1 MGSHGSAARSGASNV
16 SGGPESEKKRRLAET
31 DVDPSGDF
39 TSDRPEETED
49 PGTGG
54 RADNQPAESR
64 ENPTR
69 SGDREDGNRDSE
81 NAPKPGH
88 EE

>member
-1 MGSHGSAARSGASNV
+1 MD
-16 SGGPESEKKRRLAET
+16 GPESEKKRRLTET
-31 DVDPSGDF
+31 DVDPSGDL
-39 TSDRPEETED
+39 TSDRSGETED
-49 PGTGG
+49 PGTGRG
-54 RADNQPAESR
+54 GDNQPAENR

-69 SGDREDGNRDSE
+69 SSDSDGGNRDSE

>member
-1 MGSHGSAARSGASNV
+1 MS
-16 SGGPESEKKRRLAET
+16 GPESEKKRRLTET
-31 DVDPSGDF
+31 DVDPGGDLS
-39 TSDRPEETED
+39 SDRSGETENS
-49 PGTGG
+49 GTVG

-64 ENPTR
+64 ENPSR
-69 SGDREDGNRDSE
+69 SGNREDGNRDSE

>member
-1 MGSHGSAARSGASNV
+1 MD
-16 SGGPESEKKRRLAET
+16 GPGSEKKRRLVET
-31 DVDPSGDF
+31 DVDPSGDLP
-39 TSDRPEETED
+39 SDRSGDTED

-69 SGDREDGNRDSE
+69 SDNFEDGNRDSE

>member
-1 MGSHGSAARSGASNV
+1 M
-16 SGGPESEKKRRLAET
+16 GGPESEKQRRTTET
-31 DVDPSGDF
+31 DVDPGGDLTTDRSG
-39 TSDRPEETED
+39 ETED
-49 PGTGG
+49 PGTVG

-64 ENPTR
+64 ETPTR
-69 SGDREDGNRDSE
+69 SSDNGGGNRDSE

>member
-1 MGSHGSAARSGASNV
+1 MD
-16 SGGPESEKKRRLAET
+16 GPESEKKRRLTET
-31 DVDPSGDF
+31 DIDPGGDLTTDRSG
-39 TSDRPEETED
+39 ETED

-64 ENPTR
+64 ENPAR
-69 SGDREDGNRDSE
+69 SSDNDGGNRDSE
-81 NAPKPGH
+81 SAPKPGH

>member
-1 MGSHGSAARSGASNV
+1 L
-16 SGGPESEKKRRLAET
+16 GGPESEKKRRLTET
-31 DVDPSGDF
+31 DVDPSGDLS
-39 TSDRPEETED
+39 SDQSGETED

-54 RADNQPAESR
+54 RADNQPAENR
-64 ENPTR
+64 ESPTR
-69 SGDREDGNRDSE
+69 SDNREDGNRDSE

>member
-1 MGSHGSAARSGASNV
+1 MGSRRSAASSSASA
-16 SGGPESEKKRRLAET
+16 GPESQKKQLLAET

-39 TSDRPEETED
+39 TSDRSGETED
-49 PGTGG
+49 PGTGR
-54 RADNQPAESR
+54 RADNQPVENR
-64 ENPTR
+64 ENPAR
-69 SGDREDGNRDSE
+69 SGNRDEGNRDSE

>member
-1 MGSHGSAARSGASNV
+1 MD
-16 SGGPESEKKRRLAET
+16 GGPESEKKRRLTET
-31 DVDPSGDF
+31 DVDPSGDL
-39 TSDRPEETED
+39 TSDQPGETED
-49 PGTGG
+49 PGTGRRG
-54 RADNQPAESR
+54 DNQPAENR

-69 SGDREDGNRDSE
+69 SSDNDGGNRDSE

>member
-1 MGSHGSAARSGASNV
+1 M
-16 SGGPESEKKRRLAET
+16 GGPESEKQRRLTET
-31 DVDPSGDF
+31 DVDPGGDLTADRSG
-39 TSDRPEETED
+39 ETED
-49 PGTGG
+49 RGTGG

-69 SGDREDGNRDSE
+69 SSDNDGGNRDSE

>member
-1 MGSHGSAARSGASNV
+1 MD
-16 SGGPESEKKRRLAET
+16 GPESEKKRLTET
-31 DVDPSGDF
+31 DVDPSGDL
-39 TSDRPEETED
+39 SSGGSGDTED
-49 PGTGG
+49 PGAG
-54 RADNQPAESR
+54 RRRDNQPAENR

-69 SGDREDGNRDSE
+69 PSDHDGGNRDSE